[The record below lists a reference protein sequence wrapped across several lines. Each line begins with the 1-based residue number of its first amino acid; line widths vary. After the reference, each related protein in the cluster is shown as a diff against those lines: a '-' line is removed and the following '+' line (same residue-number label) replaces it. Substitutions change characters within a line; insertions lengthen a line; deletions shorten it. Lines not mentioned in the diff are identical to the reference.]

1 MSKGNTVKFFGTTY
15 QAVTGYAATKTITGI
30 TNAKPAVV
38 NSVAHGFTDNDVI
51 KLAGIGGMV
60 NLNGKH
66 FVVNVLSVDTYE
78 LIGSDTVNEDAY
90 TSGGTAAKATLSGTC
105 QMTSSAHGSGTT
117 TEITTET
124 NCGISKDFGAPDDG
138 QATFSF
144 NYAPG
149 DFIRALEI
157 SRADVSETAVVTT
170 LPKSAGIMIDI
181 GVVVSVTKD
190 GSAGGV
196 WTGSATMTRTQPR
209 VDLEV

>member
-15 QAVTGYAATKTITGI
+15 QAVTGYAAPKTITGI

-38 NSVAHGFTDNDVI
+38 TSVAHGFTDNDVI
-51 KLAGIGGMV
+51 KLADIGGMV

-78 LIGSDTVNEDAY
+78 LVGSDTVNEDAY

-170 LPKSAGIMIDI
+170 LPKSAGVMVDI